1 LEEKKNMLRNKLFFV
16 MGLLVIASVILSACG
31 GTAPVATEA
40 PAVVEEPVATEAPA
54 AEEPA
59 AEQTS
64 FTTPHPI
71 LGDLKVR
78 QALSYCTNKADLIKS
93 VYPLLTEEEQASLV
107 MNTFI
112 PRAHWA
118 YAGDENVTVYE
129 YDPAKGG
136 ALLDEAGW
144 TLGEGAEFRTNAAGE
159 QLSLKFT
166 TTSAAFRQT
175 WAAIW
180 EAQMAECGVQIIRLH
195 APASWWF
202 GDTTGLARRDYE
214 LGAFAWVGQADPGGQ
229 TLYACD
235 QIPLPENGWQGQNG
249 MGWCNELASTN
260 IKLANNTLIKDDR
273 IAAYTIVQQEFT
285 KDVPSI
291 PLFNRTETFAT
302 SADLTG
308 FAPAPGQEYYNY
320 NVQEWAKAGSDT
332 VILGFTQEPAS
343 LFTLVEDAFVANI
356 AYQIARPSQETHLNY
371 DFKASLVKELP
382 TLENGGTTNNDVEVS
397 EGTKVVD
404 ADGNVVDLAPGVFV
418 NNAAG
423 ERVEFTGG
431 TVTMK
436 QLVSRFEIIDGLTW
450 EDGTPVSSADLELN
464 KKIACDPESGATSFI
479 VCDKTASVEFLTD
492 AVGYIHTWVPGVQDP
507 LYFVPIWG
515 LYPAHQVI
523 SDGRALADVP
533 AAEWATLPEV
543 AEKPLAYG
551 PYKLVEWV
559 KGEKMVFAANEYWV
573 GGAPASPN
581 FVIQFV
587 TAESAEALLLG
598 GEVDILAS
606 ESLAGLN
613 ETLKAAEAEGKIV
626 TYTEAGG
633 TWEHIDIQL
642 FTR

>member
-1 LEEKKNMLRNKLFFV
+1 MLRNRLFFV
-16 MGLLVIASVILSACG
+16 MGLLVIASMILTACG
-31 GTAPVATEA
+31 GTAPVATDAPAAATEA
-40 PAVVEEPVATEAPA
+40 PTGATEAPA
-54 AEEPA
+54 D
-59 AEQTS
+59 EQTS

-71 LGDLKVR
+71 LGDLRVR
-78 QALSYCTNKADLIKS
+78 QALSYCTNKLDLIKS

-129 YDPAKGG
+129 FDVEKGK
-136 ALLDEAGW
+136 ALLEEAGW
-144 TLGEGAEFRTNAAGE
+144 TLPEGADFRVNAAGDE
-159 QLSLKFT
+159 LSLKFT

-180 EAQMAECGVQIIRLH
+180 EAQMAECGARIVRLH

-202 GDTTGLARRDYE
+202 GDTTGIARRDYE

-235 QIPLPENGWQGQNG
+235 QIPLPENGWEGQNA

-260 IKLANNTLIKDDR
+260 IKLANNTLVKDDR

-332 VILGFTQEPAS
+332 VVLGFTQEPAS
-343 LFTLVEDAFVANI
+343 LFVLVEDAFVANI
-356 AYQIARPSQETHLNY
+356 AYQIIRPAQETHLNY

-404 ADGNVVDLAPGVFV
+404 ADGNVVDLAAGVFV
-418 NNAAG
+418 LNAAG
-423 ERVEFTGG
+423 EKVEFTGG

-436 QLVSRFEIIDGLTW
+436 QLISRFEIIDGLTW
-450 EDGTPVSSADLELN
+450 EDGTPVSSADLELGY
-464 KKIACDPESGATSFI
+464 KIDCDPESGATSFI
-479 VCDKTASVEFLTD
+479 TCDKTASVEFLSD
-492 AVGYIHTWVPGVQDP
+492 AVGYVQTWIPGVQDP
-507 LYFVPIWG
+507 LYFVPVWRI
-515 LYPAHQVI
+515 YPAHQL
-523 SDGRALADVP
+523 GDVP
-533 AAEWATLPEV
+533 AKDWATNPLV
-543 AEKPLAYG
+543 AETPLAYG

-559 KGEKMVFAANEYWV
+559 KGEKLVFAANEYWV

-581 FVIQFV
+581 FVIQIV
-587 TAESAEALLLG
+587 TADSAEALLLG

-606 ESLAGLN
+606 ETLAGLN
-613 ETLKAAEAEGKIV
+613 ETLKAAADEGKIV
-626 TYTEAGG
+626 TYVEAGG
-633 TWEHIDIQL
+633 TWEHIDVQL
-642 FTR
+642 FIR

>member
-1 LEEKKNMLRNKLFFV
+1 
-16 MGLLVIASVILSACG
+16 
-31 GTAPVATEA
+31 
-40 PAVVEEPVATEAPA
+40 
-54 AEEPA
+54 
-59 AEQTS
+59 
-64 FTTPHPI
+64 
-71 LGDLKVR
+71 
-78 QALSYCTNKADLIKS
+78 
-93 VYPLLTEEEQASLV
+93 

-118 YAGDENVTVYE
+118 YAGDDNVTVYE
-129 YDPAKGG
+129 YDPAKGA

-144 TLGEGAEFRTNAAGE
+144 TLQEGADFRTNAAGD

-202 GDTTGLARRDYE
+202 GDTTGIARRDYE

-235 QIPLPENGWQGQNG
+235 QIPLPENGWAGQNA
-249 MGWCNELASTN
+249 MGWCNELASSN
-260 IKLANNTLIKDDR
+260 IKLANNTLVKDDR

-308 FAPAPGQEYYNY
+308 FAPVPGQEYYNY

-356 AYQIARPSQETHLNY
+356 AYQIIRPAQETHLNY
-371 DFKASLVKELP
+371 DFKATLVKDLP
-382 TLENGGTTNNDVEVS
+382 TIENGGTTNNDVEVS

-404 ADGNVVDLAPGVFV
+404 ADGNVVDLAAGVFV
-418 NNAAG
+418 INAAG
-423 ERVEFTGG
+423 EKVEFTGG

-436 QLVSRFEIIDGLTW
+436 QLVSKFELIDGLKW
-450 EDGTPVSSADLELN
+450 EDGEPVTGADLELG

-479 VCDKTASVEFLTD
+479 TCDKTASAEFTD
-492 AVGYIHTWVPGVQDP
+492 NGYTQTWIPGVQDP
-507 LYFVPIWG
+507 LYFTPVWPI
-515 LYPAHQVI
+515 YPSHQLG
-523 SDGRALADVP
+523 DLP
-533 AAEWATLPEV
+533 AKDWATDPRV
-543 AEKPLAYG
+543 AETPLSYG

-559 KGEKMVFAANEYWV
+559 KGEKLVFAANENWV

-581 FVIQFV
+581 LVIQIV
-587 TAESAEALLLG
+587 TPESAEALLLG
-598 GEVDILAS
+598 GEIDILDS
-606 ESLAGLN
+606 TSLAGLN
-613 ETLKAAEAEGKIV
+613 ETLQAAEAEGKIKTFV
-626 TYTEAGG
+626 EAGG

-642 FTR
+642 FIR

>member
-1 LEEKKNMLRNKLFFV
+1 MLRNRLFFV

-40 PAVVEEPVATEAPA
+40 PAVEATEAPA
-54 AEEPA
+54 VDATEAP

-93 VYPLLTEEEQASLV
+93 VYPLLNEEEQASLV

-118 YAGDENVTVYE
+118 YAGDENVTIYE
-129 YDPAKGG
+129 YDTAKGA

-144 TLGEGAEFRTNAAGE
+144 TLAEGADFRTNANGDELA
-159 QLSLKFT
+159 LKFT
-166 TTSAAFRQT
+166 TTAAAFRQT

-180 EAQMAECGVQIIRLH
+180 EAQMAECGVRVVRLH

-202 GDTTGLARRDYE
+202 GDTTGIARRDYE

-235 QIPLPENGWQGQNG
+235 QIPLPENGWAGQNA

-260 IKLANNTLIKDDR
+260 IKLANNTLVKDDR

-302 SADLTG
+302 AADLTG
-308 FAPAPGQEYYNY
+308 FAPVPGQEYYNY

-356 AYQIARPSQETHLNY
+356 AYQIIRPAQENHLNY
-371 DFKASLVKELP
+371 DFKATLVKDLP
-382 TLENGGTTNNDVEVS
+382 TLENGGTTNADVEVS
-397 EGTKVVD
+397 EGTMVVD
-404 ADGNVVDLAPGVFV
+404 ADGTVVELAAGVFV
-418 NNAAG
+418 LNSAG
-423 ERVEFTGG
+423 ERVEFTG
-431 TVTMK
+431 TPITMK
-436 QLVSRFEIIDGLTW
+436 QMTSKFEIIDGLTW
-450 EDGTPVSSADLELN
+450 EDGTPVSSADLELG
-464 KKIACDPESGATSFI
+464 KTISCDPESGATTFTI
-479 VCDKTASVEFLTD
+479 CDWTASTEFLTD
-492 AVGYIHTWVPGVQDP
+492 AVGYVQTWIPGNQQP
-507 LYFVPIWG
+507 LYFTPVWPIF
-515 LYPAHQVI
+515 PAHQL
-523 SDGRALADVP
+523 GDVP
-533 AAEWATLPEV
+533 AKDWATDPRV
-543 AEKPLAYG
+543 AETPLSYG

-559 KGEKMVFAANEYWV
+559 KGEKLVFAANEFWV

-581 FVIQFV
+581 LVIQIV
-587 TAESAEALLLG
+587 TAESAEGLLLG
-598 GEVDILAS
+598 GEIDILDS
-606 ESLAGLN
+606 TSLAGLS
-613 ETLKAAEAEGKIV
+613 EALKAAADEGKIITFV
-626 TYTEAGG
+626 EAGG
-633 TWEHIDIQL
+633 TWEHIDVQL

>member
-1 LEEKKNMLRNKLFFV
+1 M
-16 MGLLVIASVILSACG
+16 ILAACG
-31 GTAPVATEA
+31 ATPVATEP
-40 PAVVEEPVATEAPA
+40 PAVEPPPATTAPEVIPTEAPVTA
-54 AEEPA
+54 
-59 AEQTS
+59 TS
-64 FTTPHPI
+64 YTTPHPI
-71 LGDLKVR
+71 LGDLRVR

-93 VYPLLTEEEQASLV
+93 VYPLLNEETQQSLV

-112 PRAHWA
+112 PTSHWA
-118 YAGDENVTVYE
+118 YAGDENVTIYE
-129 YDPAKGG
+129 FDAAKGA

-144 TLGEGAEFRTNAAGE
+144 TLAEGADFRTNAAGDE
-159 QLSLKFT
+159 LALKFT

-180 EAQMAECGVQIIRLH
+180 EAQMADCGVRVVRLH

-202 GDTTGLARRDYE
+202 GDTTGIARRDYE

-229 TLYACD
+229 SLYACD
-235 QIPLPENGWQGQNG
+235 QIPLPENGWVGQNA

-260 IKLANNTLIKDDR
+260 IKLANNTLIKDER

-302 SADLTG
+302 AADLSG
-308 FAPAPGQEYYNY
+308 FAPMPGQEYYNY
-320 NVQEWAKAGSDT
+320 NVQDWEKAGSDT

-356 AYQIARPSQETHLNY
+356 AYQIIRPAQETHLNY
-371 DFKASLVKELP
+371 DFKATLVKDLP
-382 TLENGGTTNNDVEVS
+382 TLENGGTVNNDVEVS

-418 NNAAG
+418 MNSAG

-436 QLVSRFEIIDGLTW
+436 QMVSKFELIDGLTW

-464 KKIACDPESGATSFI
+464 KKISCDPESGATTFT
-479 VCDKTASVEFLTD
+479 VCDWTANTEFLTD
-492 AVGYIHTWVPGVQDP
+492 AVGYVQTWIPGNQQP
-507 LYFVPIWG
+507 IYFTPVWG

-523 SDGRALADVP
+523 GDGRTLADVP

-559 KGEKMVFAANEYWV
+559 KGEKMVFTANEYWV
-573 GGAPASPN
+573 GTPAKSPN
-581 FVIQFV
+581 LVIQII

-598 GEVDILAS
+598 GEIDILDS
-606 ESLAGLN
+606 TSLAGLSQ
-613 ETLKAAEAEGKIV
+613 TLADAEVAGTIKTFV
-626 TYTEAGG
+626 EAGG

>member
-1 LEEKKNMLRNKLFFV
+1 MLRNRLFFV
-16 MGLLVIASVILSACG
+16 MGLLVIASMILTACG
-31 GTAPVATEA
+31 GTAPVATDAPAAATEA
-40 PAVVEEPVATEAPA
+40 PTGATEAPA
-54 AEEPA
+54 D
-59 AEQTS
+59 EQTS

-71 LGDLKVR
+71 LGDLRVR
-78 QALSYCTNKADLIKS
+78 QALSYCTNKLDLIKS

-129 YDPAKGG
+129 FDVEKGK
-136 ALLDEAGW
+136 ALLEEAGW
-144 TLGEGAEFRTNAAGE
+144 TLPEGADFRVNAAGDE
-159 QLSLKFT
+159 LSLKFT

-180 EAQMAECGVQIIRLH
+180 EAQMAECGARIVRLH

-202 GDTTGLARRDYE
+202 GDTTGIARRDYE

-235 QIPLPENGWQGQNG
+235 QIPLPENGWEGQNA

-260 IKLANNTLIKDDR
+260 IKLANNTLVKDDR

-332 VILGFTQEPAS
+332 VVLGFTQEPAS
-343 LFTLVEDAFVANI
+343 LFVLVEDAFVANI
-356 AYQIARPSQETHLNY
+356 AYQIIRPAQETHLNY

-404 ADGNVVDLAPGVFV
+404 ADGNVVDLAAGVFV
-418 NNAAG
+418 LNAAG
-423 ERVEFTGG
+423 EKVEFTGG

-436 QLVSRFEIIDGLTW
+436 QLISRFEIIDGLTW
-450 EDGTPVSSADLELN
+450 EDGTPVSSADLELGY
-464 KKIACDPESGATSFI
+464 KIDCDPESGATSFI
-479 VCDKTASVEFLTD
+479 TCDKTASVEFLSD
-492 AVGYIHTWVPGVQDP
+492 AVGYVQTWIPGVQDP
-507 LYFVPIWG
+507 LYFVPVWRI
-515 LYPAHQVI
+515 YPAHQL
-523 SDGRALADVP
+523 GDVP
-533 AAEWATLPEV
+533 AKDWATNPLV
-543 AEKPLAYG
+543 AETPLAYG

-559 KGEKMVFAANEYWV
+559 KGEKLVFAANEYWV

-581 FVIQFV
+581 FVIQIV

-606 ESLAGLN
+606 ETLAGLN
-613 ETLKAAEAEGKIV
+613 ETLKAAADEGKIV
-626 TYTEAGG
+626 TYVEAGG
-633 TWEHIDIQL
+633 TWEHIDVQL
-642 FTR
+642 FIR

>member
-1 LEEKKNMLRNKLFFV
+1 MLRNRLFFV

-40 PAVVEEPVATEAPA
+40 PAATEAAVATEAPA
-54 AEEPA
+54 ATEA
-59 AEQTS
+59 AAQTS

-78 QALSYCTNKADLIKS
+78 QALSYCTNKIDLIKS
-93 VYPLLTEEEQASLV
+93 VYPLISEEAQQGLI

-118 YAGDENVTVYE
+118 YAGDENVTIYPFDQE
-129 YDPAKGG
+129 KGK

-144 TLGEGAEFRTNAAGE
+144 TLQEGADFRTNAAGD

-235 QIPLPENGWQGQNG
+235 QIPLPENGWAGQNG

-291 PLFNRTETFAT
+291 PLFNRTETFAA

-308 FAPAPGQEYYNY
+308 FAPTPGQEYYNY
-320 NVQEWAKAGSDT
+320 NVQEWAKTGSDT

-356 AYQIARPSQETHLNY
+356 AYQIIRPAQETHLNY
-371 DFKASLVKELP
+371 DFKATLVKDLP
-382 TLENGGTTNNDVEVS
+382 TLENGGTVNNDVEVS

-404 ADGNVVDLAPGVFV
+404 ADGNVVDLAAGVFV
-418 NNAAG
+418 INSAG
-423 ERVEFTGG
+423 EKVEFTGG

-436 QLVSRFEIIDGLTW
+436 QLVSKFELIDGLKW
-450 EDGTPVSSADLELN
+450 EDGEPVTGADLALGQ
-464 KKIACDPESGATSFI
+464 KISCDPDSGATSFI
-479 VCDKTASVEFLTD
+479 TCDKTASAEFTD
-492 AVGYIHTWVPGVQDP
+492 NGYTQTWIPGVQDP
-507 LYFVPIWG
+507 LYFVPVWPI
-515 LYPAHQVI
+515 YPSHQLG
-523 SDGRALADVP
+523 DLP
-533 AAEWATLPEV
+533 AKDWATDPRV
-543 AEKPLAYG
+543 AESPLSYG

-559 KGEKMVFAANEYWV
+559 KGEKLVFAANENWV

-581 FVIQFV
+581 LVIQIV
-587 TAESAEALLLG
+587 TPESAESLLLG
-598 GEVDILAS
+598 GEIDILDS
-606 ESLAGLN
+606 TSLAGLD
-613 ETLKAAEAEGKIV
+613 ETLTAAEAEGKIKTFV
-626 TYTEAGG
+626 EAGG

-642 FTR
+642 FLR

>member
-1 LEEKKNMLRNKLFFV
+1 MLRNRLFFV

-40 PAVVEEPVATEAPA
+40 PAATEAAVATEAPA
-54 AEEPA
+54 ATEAA

-78 QALSYCTNKADLIKS
+78 QALSYCTNKIDLIKS
-93 VYPLLTEEEQASLV
+93 VYPLISEEAQQSLI

-118 YAGDENVTVYE
+118 YAGDENVTVYNFDQE
-129 YDPAKGG
+129 KGK

-144 TLGEGAEFRTNAAGE
+144 TLAEGADFRTNAAGDE
-159 QLSLKFT
+159 LSLKFT

-180 EAQMAECGVQIIRLH
+180 EAQMAECGVRIVRLH

-202 GDTTGLARRDYE
+202 GDTTGIARRDYE

-235 QIPLPENGWQGQNG
+235 QIPLPENGWAGQNA

-260 IKLANNTLIKDDR
+260 IKLANNTLVKDDR

-308 FAPAPGQEYYNY
+308 FAPVPGQEYYNY

-356 AYQIARPSQETHLNY
+356 AYQIIRPAQETHLNY
-371 DFKASLVKELP
+371 DFKATLVKDLP
-382 TLENGGTTNNDVEVS
+382 TLENGGTVNNDVEVS
-397 EGTKVVD
+397 EGAKVVD
-404 ADGNVVDLAPGVFV
+404 ADGNVVDLAAGVFV
-418 NNAAG
+418 INAAG
-423 ERVEFTGG
+423 EKVEYTGG

-436 QLVSRFEIIDGLTW
+436 QLVSKFELIDGLKW
-450 EDGTPVSSADLELN
+450 EDGEPVTGADLELG

-479 VCDKTASVEFLTD
+479 TCDKTASAEFTD
-492 AVGYIHTWVPGVQDP
+492 NGYVQTWIPGVQDP
-507 LYFVPIWG
+507 LYFVPVWPI
-515 LYPAHQVI
+515 YPSHQLG
-523 SDGRALADVP
+523 DLP
-533 AAEWATLPEV
+533 AKDWATDPRV
-543 AEKPLAYG
+543 AETPLSYG

-559 KGEKMVFAANEYWV
+559 KGEKLVFAANENWV

-581 FVIQFV
+581 LVIQIV
-587 TAESAEALLLG
+587 TPESAESLLLG
-598 GEVDILAS
+598 GEIDILDS
-606 ESLAGLN
+606 TSLAGLS
-613 ETLKAAEAEGKIV
+613 ETLVAAEAEGKV
-626 TYTEAGG
+626 KTFTEAGG

-642 FTR
+642 FIR

>member
-1 LEEKKNMLRNKLFFV
+1 MLRNRLFFV

-40 PAVVEEPVATEAPA
+40 PAATEAAVATEAPA
-54 AEEPA
+54 AATEAPA

-93 VYPLLTEEEQASLV
+93 VYPLLNEEQQASLV

-129 YDPAKGG
+129 YDPAKGA

-144 TLGEGAEFRTNAAGE
+144 TLQEGADFRTNAAGD

-180 EAQMAECGVQIIRLH
+180 EAQMAECGVQVIRLH

-202 GDTTGLARRDYE
+202 GDTTGIARRDYE

-235 QIPLPENGWQGQNG
+235 QIPLPENGWAGQNG

-343 LFTLVEDAFVANI
+343 LFTTVEDAFVANI
-356 AYQIARPSQETHLNY
+356 AYQIVRPSQETHLNY
-371 DFKASLVKELP
+371 EYKASLVKDLP
-382 TLENGGTTNNDVEVS
+382 TIENGGTTNNDVEVS

-404 ADGNVVDLAPGVFV
+404 ADGNVVDLAAGVFV

-431 TVTMK
+431 TITMK
-436 QLVSRFEIIDGLTW
+436 QLVSRFELIDGLTW
-450 EDGTPVSSADLELN
+450 EDGTPVSTADLELGKN
-464 KKIACDPESGATSFI
+464 ISCDPESGATSFI
-479 VCDKTASVEFLTD
+479 VCDKTANVEFLTD
-492 AVGYIHTWVPGVQDP
+492 AIGYVQTWVPGVQDP
-507 LYFVPIWG
+507 LYYVPVWPIFPSHQLG
-515 LYPAHQVI
+515 DLPAK
-523 SDGRALADVP
+523 D
-533 AAEWATLPEV
+533 WATDPRV
-543 AEKPLAYG
+543 AETPLSYG

-559 KGEKMVFAANEYWV
+559 KGEKLVFAANEYWV

-581 FVIQFV
+581 LVIQIV
-587 TAESAEALLLG
+587 TPESAEALLLG
-598 GEVDILAS
+598 GEIDILDS
-606 ESLAGLN
+606 TSLAGLN
-613 ETLKAAEAEGKIV
+613 ETLQAAEAEGKIV
-626 TYTEAGG
+626 TFTEAGG

-642 FTR
+642 FIR